1 MKEGLNSN
9 LKWLLFGLFLA
20 FAYTCLFD
28 FLRSEQYD
36 SASYISGT
44 KFLFGIE
51 GGLDVQA
58 RISKPLALLFPGVI
72 YTFFGVSIEVG
83 YFIQNLFFFISLV
96 YLVYTSYNEVYTNR
110 QFARHNVWVYY
121 SLPPFAIFSLF
132 VLTDITG
139 WFFIMLT
146 IFAFGYYKNRI
157 LRGKHY
163 LILGLIVGIGALFK
177 ESALAG
183 GVFAIVSIFFFS
195 GSMFEKISRLILF
208 SIPSL
213 SFLLLG
219 FLITEYYSGQS
230 LFARQSGLF
239 ENYGLTR
246 LYSFGNLPQVYRVFD
261 LFWIPICMGLY
272 KRVRKGL
279 SSLDKTMLFSGILI
293 LIAIP
298 LAHADAI
305 HDRILMMSAPFFL
318 YFLPFGT
325 FTRRQQTE
333 MLLVFFAVLNISAAF
348 IIYRFNTSSVLLL
361 NFLLGL
367 FFYSFLYFK
376 NQKHFTDS

>member
-1 MKEGLNSN
+1 MKEGLSSN
-9 LKWLLFGLFLA
+9 FKWLLFGLFLA
-20 FAYTCLFD
+20 LVYTFLFD
-28 FLRSEQYD
+28 FLRAEQFD

-44 KFLFGIE
+44 QLLYGIE

-58 RISKPLALLFPGVI
+58 RISKPLALLFPGLI
-72 YTFFGVSIEVG
+72 HNFLGVSIAVG
-83 YFIQNLFFFISLV
+83 YFIQNLLFFICLV
-96 YLVYTSYNEVYTNR
+96 YLVYSSYNQLYTDR
-110 QFARHNVWVYY
+110 QFARQNVWVYY

-146 IFAFGYYKNRI
+146 IFAFGYFNKGI
-157 LRGKHY
+157 PTGKHY
-163 LILGLIVGIGALFK
+163 LIFGMIVGIGSLFK

-183 GVFAIVSIFFFS
+183 GVFVSVSILFFG
-195 GSMFEKISRLILF
+195 GSIFEKISRMLLF
-208 SIPSL
+208 SIPLL
-213 SFLLLG
+213 SFLTLG
-219 FLITEYYSGQS
+219 FLITQYYSGQS
-230 LFARQSGLF
+230 LFARQSLLF

-261 LFWIPICMGLY
+261 LFWIPISMGLY
-272 KRVRKGL
+272 KRVKNGL
-279 SSLDKTMLFSGILI
+279 SSLDKTMLLSGVLI

-325 FTRRQQTE
+325 FKRPLRTKI
-333 MLLVFFAVLNISAAF
+333 LIAVFAVLNISAAF
-348 IIYRFNTSSVLLL
+348 IIYRFDTSYILLANL
-361 NFLLGL
+361 ILGL
-367 FFYSFLYFK
+367 FLYCLFYFK
-376 NQKHFTDS
+376 EKRKLSIG

>member
-1 MKEGLNSN
+1 MKEDLNSN
-9 LKWLLFGLFLA
+9 VKWLLFGLFLA
-20 FAYTCLFD
+20 LVYTCLFD

-44 KFLFGIE
+44 KLLFGIE

-58 RISKPLALLFPGVI
+58 RISKPLALLFPGLI
-72 YTFFGVSIEVG
+72 YTFFGVNIEVG
-83 YFIQNLFFFISLV
+83 YFIQNLFLFISLV
-96 YLVYTSYNEVYTNR
+96 YLVYASYNQLYANR
-110 QFARHNVWVYY
+110 QFARQNVWVYY

-146 IFAFGYYKNRI
+146 IFAFGYYKNRM
-157 LRGKHY
+157 LSGKHY
-163 LILGLIVGIGALFK
+163 FILGLIVGVGALFK

-183 GVFAIVSIFFFS
+183 GVFASVSILFFS
-195 GSMFEKISRLILF
+195 ESMFEKISRMILF
-208 SIPSL
+208 SISL
-213 SFLLLG
+213 LSCLLLG

-230 LFARQSGLF
+230 LLARQSGLF
-239 ENYGLTR
+239 ENYGLSR
-246 LYSFGNLPQVYRVFD
+246 LYSFSNLPQLYRVFD
-261 LFWIPICMGLY
+261 LFWIPICIGLY
-272 KRVRKGL
+272 KKARRGF
-279 SSLDKTMLFSGILI
+279 SSIDKTMLFSGILI

-333 MLLVFFAVLNISAAF
+333 MLLISFAVLNISTAF

-361 NFLLGL
+361 NFLFGL
-367 FFYSFLYFK
+367 FFYSLLYFK
-376 NQKHFTDS
+376 DKKHFTDN